1 MPRPRKRFGQ
11 HWLKDTAV
19 HRAMVAAAGL
29 SKGSAKTDKP
39 DLVDPEHPVAPPLPV
54 LEIGPGTG
62 RLTQYL
68 LKTGSPVLAVEL
80 DRDLCRLLGKRF
92 GDQPHFHLVEAD
104 FLRMEIPPNVETI
117 VGNIPYNITSP
128 ILHKVLG
135 SPHQPVTQYRC
146 IVLLVQKELAE
157 RLQARPNT
165 KAYGSMSIRC
175 QYLAECEM
183 LRAVPRSSF
192 TPAPKVDSAIIRLR
206 PRPYPLAPQDP
217 KWFGQLVQQ
226 GFSTRR
232 KTLANTVQSLVDK
245 AEVVRCL
252 TAQGLDPAVRAEN
265 LNLDQW
271 IALSDQLLPHRLQPS
286 QAVSSPSDG
295 HEMNQPEADWQDDE
309 IKQHDLEHYDVDP
322 DQVEVDTLDPL
333 VAPDYPEDPTKVE
346 HLTR

>member
-1 MPRPRKRFGQ
+1 
-11 HWLKDTAV
+11 
-19 HRAMVAAAGL
+19 
-29 SKGSAKTDKP
+29 
-39 DLVDPEHPVAPPLPV
+39 
-54 LEIGPGTG
+54 
-62 RLTQYL
+62 
-68 LKTGSPVLAVEL
+68 
-80 DRDLCRLLGKRF
+80 
-92 GDQPHFHLVEAD
+92 
-104 FLRMEIPPNVETI
+104 MEIPPNIETI

-135 SPHQPVTQYRC
+135 SPHQPMTQYRC

-165 KAYGSMSIRC
+165 KAYGAMSIRT

-206 PRPYPLAPQDP
+206 PRPYPLVPQDA
-217 KWFGQLVQQ
+217 KWFGQIVQQ

-245 AEVVRCL
+245 SEVVRCL

-265 LNLDQW
+265 LSLDQW

-286 QAVSSPSDG
+286 QAASFSTG
-295 HEMNQPEADWQDDE
+295 GYETERNEADWHNDDVE
-309 IKQHDLEHYDVDP
+309 HHDDDP
-322 DQVEVDTLDPL
+322 DQVELDDL
-333 VAPDYPEDPTKVE
+333 DLLDASDYPTDPAGVDY
-346 HLTR
+346 LTR

>member
-29 SKGSAKTDKP
+29 SKNSTKTDQP
-39 DLVDPEHPVAPPLPV
+39 DLVDPEHLITPPLPV

-135 SPHQPVTQYRC
+135 SPHQPVTRYRC

-165 KAYGSMSIRC
+165 KAYGSMSIRT
-175 QYLAECEM
+175 QYLAECEI

-206 PRPYPLAPQDP
+206 PRPYPLVPQDP
-217 KWFGQLVQQ
+217 KWFGQIVQQ

-245 AEVVRCL
+245 SEIVRCL

-265 LNLDQW
+265 LSLDQW
-271 IALSDQLLPHRLQPS
+271 IALSDQLLPHRLQPA
-286 QAVSSPSDG
+286 QVASSPSEQQETDWT
-295 HEMNQPEADWQDDE
+295 EIDQPESQVERDALDSAAT
-309 IKQHDLEHYDVDP
+309 IDLEDVR
-322 DQVEVDTLDPL
+322 EV
-333 VAPDYPEDPTKVE
+333 VI
-346 HLTR
+346 